1 MKTIKQILVLVAFTI
16 FASACTKED
25 PIVVNQ
31 EEVITTLTLT
41 LTPVSD
47 GNEIKLKSYD
57 LDGFDGPKPPVTTI
71 SGNLA
76 ANTIYTGSVKVENE
90 TESPAENVTIEVKDE
105 GEEHQFFYTFTNNIG
120 TVAYTDTDNDGNPI
134 GIEFTLTTAA
144 AGSGDLTVTL
154 IHEPA
159 KSADG
164 VKSGSITNAGGG
176 TDVEATF
183 SLTVQ

>member
-1 MKTIKQILVLVAFTI
+1 MKTIKHIFALVAFTI
-16 FASACTKED
+16 FAVACSKDD

-41 LTPVSD
+41 LTPES
-47 GNEIKLKSYD
+47 GNKITLRSYD
-57 LDGFDGPKPPVTTI
+57 LDGSDGPNPPVISI
-71 SGNLA
+71 SGSLA
-76 ANTIYTGSVKVENE
+76 ANTTYTGSVEVLNE
-90 TESPAENVTIEVKDE
+90 TESPAEDVTIEVIDE
-105 GEEHQFFYTFTNNIG
+105 GEEHQFFYTFTNSIG
-120 TVAYTDTDNDGNPI
+120 TVAYTDTDNDENPI
-134 GIEFTLTTAA
+134 GVTFTLTTAA

-159 KSADG
+159 KSAAD
-164 VKSGSITNAGGG
+164 VKSGSITNAGGE